1 MAEVLTYNEVEEDT
15 QEDKLSVHV
24 HYYQLLKYASPLEI
38 AMFIIGVV
46 ASALIGVST
55 PLSLLFFSDLVNDFA
70 SPTLGG
76 FVVIIQKM
84 AILGAITFVVAYIQ
98 MFCLQFCARRQTRRI
113 RHRFFASVLRQDAA
127 WFDVANVGV
136 LITRLAEGVDK
147 VEAGLGEKAGLFV
160 QNLFVFIGGVVI
172 SLMKNWELAL
182 VSASFFPLVGASFA
196 AVGFVVR
203 KLSAKER
210 AAYSRANGIAGEV
223 LGAVKTI
230 FAFEGQAREVK
241 RYSGELSEAE
251 KVGLKRSTIVGFVL
265 GTTDASIYVLMAVTF
280 YYGIIMLGRGTS
292 DPGEIILVVL
302 AMLFAGATVGQAF
315 QQFDYFNFAVT
326 AAGEIFPIIDRI
338 PPIDKRPDDEK
349 IRLSSVH
356 CDIVFEDV
364 SFSYPTRPDVLVLDR
379 FSWHLRPGQNLAIVG
394 ASGSGKSTLVQLL
407 QRLYDPDSGRIT
419 IDGVDL
425 RDLDLAW
432 WRSCIGVVS
441 QEPTL
446 FAGSLVENICLG
458 KPNASLEEVEAA
470 AKLAHAHDF
479 ISKLPEAYETVFV
492 AQDGGGGMSGGQKQR
507 VAIARALIRDPRL
520 LLLDEATSAL
530 DTRSEK
536 AVQVAL
542 GEATKGRTTV
552 TVAHRLSTV
561 RDADVILVMEK
572 GRMVEAG
579 SHEELMV
586 RGGVYANLVMRGLKE
601 KDDELDSDDDGVGDD
616 DNVENI
622 IRAIQLDQ
630 EKGDH
635 KVLDGDGDVEG
646 KTVLSSLSESVD
658 DLVLEKR
665 PNTFL
670 EVLRLNAPEKWF
682 IVLGCITS
690 VLIGGTQAAFVI
702 IYTEIYDIFFV
713 NETQTRLDRASA
725 LCGAFGGLAALR
737 LICYTLNGYAFG
749 VAGGRLTT
757 RCRILLFETILKQ
770 EVGWFDKPDNQPGAL
785 TGRLAAD
792 VPTLQNMTSRRLA
805 SMLETFVLIVAS
817 LFIGFF
823 FSWQIALVSLAYF
836 PILVI
841 AGAFEMQTWSAEVTQ
856 KSVKGASLAQE
867 VFTAAK
873 TVSTLQA
880 EEYFADK
887 YASQALLS
895 QSQIL
900 KGVARYA
907 LVNAIA
913 NSLMS
918 FEFSGVFYLGGILL
932 ERGEVTILQLW
943 RSFSAISFA
952 ASSLGYAASFAPD
965 AKKASKAAKSIFEII
980 HRHPHLQP
988 DRGDFPDH
996 SFTGNIIFSNVRFR
1010 YPTRKQVPVLKGF
1023 TFNVP
1028 PGKSVALVGQ
1038 SGCGKSTALQLVQRF
1053 YDPSNTDFTEG
1064 IILDG
1069 VNARTL
1075 APNWIRRQIG
1085 VVSQEPNLLDLT
1097 IRENIAYGLNYRF
1110 ENAEDVSA
1118 GVPMEAIMEAAKQAN
1133 AHDFISNLPE
1143 QYETRVGPRGSRL
1156 SGGQKQ
1162 RIAIAR
1168 ALVRDPRLL
1177 VLDEATAAL
1186 DNESERVVQA
1196 ALDEAMKRGGR
1207 TCLVVAHR
1215 LTTVEACDLVVVLDQ
1230 GRAVEW
1236 GTPSA
1241 LLQAKGAYY
1250 ALHNAV

>member
-1 MAEVLTYNEVEEDT
+1 
-15 QEDKLSVHV
+15 
-24 HYYQLLKYASPLEI
+24 
-38 AMFIIGVV
+38 MFIVGLV
-46 ASALIGVST
+46 ASALIGVSS
-55 PLSLLFFSDLVNDFA
+55 PLSLLFFSDLVNDFT
-70 SPTLGG
+70 SPTLSG
-76 FVVIIQKM
+76 FVSVIQRM
-84 AILGAITFVVAYIQ
+84 AILGAVTFAVAYLQ
-98 MFCLQFCARRQTRRI
+98 MFCLQFCARRQARQI
-113 RHRFFASVLRQDAA
+113 RYLFFSSVLSQDAA
-127 WFDVANVGV
+127 WFDTANVGA
-136 LITRLAEGVDK
+136 LITRLTEGVDK
-147 VEAGLGEKAGLFV
+147 IEAGVGEKAGLFV

-172 SLMKNWELAL
+172 SLIKNWELAL
-182 VSASFFPLVGASFA
+182 VSAAFFPLVGASFA
-196 AVGFVVR
+196 AVGFIVR

-230 FAFEGQAREVK
+230 FAFEGQARETK
-241 RYSGELSEAE
+241 RYSEELSEAE
-251 KVGLKRSTIVGFVL
+251 NVGLKRSTIFGFVL
-265 GTTDASIYVLMAVTF
+265 GATDASIYVLMAVTF

-326 AAGEIFPIIDRI
+326 AAGELFPIIDRV
-338 PPIDKRPDDEK
+338 PPIDKRPNDEK
-349 IRLSSVH
+349 VRLSSVR

-364 SFSYPTRPDVLVLDR
+364 CFSYPTRPEVLVLDH
-379 FSWHLRPGQNLAIVG
+379 FSWHLRSGQNLAIVG
-394 ASGSGKSTLVQLL
+394 ASGSGKSTLIQLL

-432 WRSCIGVVS
+432 WRSCVGVVS

-446 FAGSLVENICLG
+446 FSGSLMENISLG
-458 KPNASLEEVEAA
+458 KPDTSLVEVEAA
-470 AKLAHAHDF
+470 ARLAHAHDF

-507 VAIARALIRDPRL
+507 VAIARALIRDPKL

-530 DTRSEK
+530 DTKSEK
-536 AVQVAL
+536 TVQVAL
-542 GEATKGRTTV
+542 GEAKRGRTTV

-572 GRMVEAG
+572 GRVVEAG
-579 SHEELMV
+579 SHEELMA
-586 RGGVYANLVMRGLKE
+586 RAGVYANLVMRGLKE
-601 KDDELDSDDDGVGDD
+601 KSDESDEDIGDD
-616 DNVENI
+616 DNVEEI
-622 IRAIQLDQ
+622 IRAAQQDQ
-630 EKGDH
+630 EKGDQ
-635 KVLDGDGDVEG
+635 VPAEDGDFEG
-646 KTVLSSLSESVD
+646 KTVWSSLSEPFEDMV
-658 DLVLEKR
+658 VGKK

-670 EVLRLNAPEKWF
+670 EVLRLNAPERWY

-702 IYTEIYDIFFV
+702 VYTEMYDIFLV
-713 NETQTRLDRASA
+713 NETQARLDRTSVI
-725 LCGAFGGLAALR
+725 CGAFGGLAALR
-737 LICYTLNGYAFG
+737 LICYTIN
-749 VAGGRLTT
+749 
-757 RCRILLFETILKQ
+757 
-770 EVGWFDKPDNQPGAL
+770 EVGWFDKPENQPGAL

-792 VPTLQNMTSRRLA
+792 VPTLQNLTSRRLA

-841 AGAFEMQTWSAEVTQ
+841 AGAFEMQTWSAEVAQ
-856 KSVKGASLAQE
+856 KSVKGASVAQE
-867 VFTAAK
+867 VFSTSK
-873 TVSTLQA
+873 TVSALQA
-880 EEYFADK
+880 EKHFAEK

-895 QSQIL
+895 YSQIL

-913 NSLMS
+913 NSLMA

-932 ERGEVTILQLW
+932 ERGDITILQLW
-943 RSFSAISFA
+943 RSFSSISFA

-965 AKKASKAAKSIFEII
+965 AKKASKAAKAIFDII
-980 HRHPHLQP
+980 HRQPHLQP
-988 DRGDFPDH
+988 DYGDFPH
-996 SFTGNIIFSNVRFR
+996 CSFTGNLVFNNLSFR
-1010 YPTRKQVPVLKGF
+1010 YPTRKQVSVLKGF
-1023 TFNVP
+1023 TFKVP

-1038 SGCGKSTALQLVQRF
+1038 SGCGKSTVLQLVQRF

-1064 IILDG
+1064 VIFDG
-1069 VNARTL
+1069 ANARSL

-1085 VVSQEPNLLDLT
+1085 VVSQEPNLLDLS
-1097 IRENIAYGLNYRF
+1097 IRENIAYGLNYRL
-1110 ENAEDVSA
+1110 EEA
-1118 GVPMEAIMEAAKQAN
+1118 GDAMSGIPMEVIIEAAKQAN
-1133 AHDFISNLPE
+1133 AHDFITNLPE
-1143 QYETRVGPRGSRL
+1143 QYETRVGARGCRL

-1168 ALVRDPRLL
+1168 ALVRNPQLL

-1196 ALDEAMKRGGR
+1196 ALDKAMKKGGR

-1215 LTTVEACDLVVVLDQ
+1215 LTTVEACDMVVVLEH
-1230 GRAVEW
+1230 GKAVEW

-1241 LLQAKGAYY
+1241 LLEAKGAYY
-1250 ALHNAV
+1250 ALYNAV